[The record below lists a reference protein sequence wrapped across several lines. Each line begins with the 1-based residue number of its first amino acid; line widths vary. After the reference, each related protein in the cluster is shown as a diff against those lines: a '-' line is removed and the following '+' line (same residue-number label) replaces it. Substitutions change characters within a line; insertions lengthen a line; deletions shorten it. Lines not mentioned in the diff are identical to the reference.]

1 MNKKQYIIAT
11 RASKL
16 AYTQTEQT
24 VKLLR
29 HKHPDID
36 FPIRTF
42 STTGDRET
50 KQSLA
55 SFDGTGVFVKELE
68 NALLDGQAD
77 IAVHSLKDVPSFVPD
92 QLLLAAFPQR
102 ELVQD
107 VLLSPDAVSL
117 NHLKPGTVIGTDS
130 PRRRVQLAAY
140 REDFKFTGLRG
151 NIDTRIR
158 KMEEGEYDAIVLAAA
173 GLNRY
178 GISFPE
184 KVVIPLDVCLPAIG
198 QGAIALECRK
208 EDWEIR
214 DLLSTVDHDD
224 THYAVEA
231 ERAFMEEMEGGC
243 RFPMAAYAWQSND
256 QMNLE
261 VMAGDS
267 SMKNLTRL
275 NGQAKNDE
283 RIQLGIRLAH
293 QLKQKCEK
301 ENINLDV

>member
-1 MNKKQYIIAT
+1 MKKKQFIIAT

-16 AYTQTEQT
+16 AYAQTEQT
-24 VKLLR
+24 VELLR

-36 FPIRTF
+36 FSIRTF

-55 SFDGTGVFVKELE
+55 SFGGTGVFVKELE
-68 NALLDGQAD
+68 NALHEGHAD

-117 NHLKPGTVIGTDS
+117 NQLKPGAIIGTDS

-158 KMEEGEYDAIVLAAA
+158 KMENGEYDAIVLAAA
-173 GLNRY
+173 GLKRY

-184 KVVIPLDVCLPAIG
+184 EVMIPLDVSLPAIG
-198 QGAIALECRK
+198 QGTIALECRK
-208 EDWEIR
+208 EDREIR
-214 DLLSTVDHDD
+214 DLLRAVDHDD

-231 ERAFMEEMEGGC
+231 ERVFMEEMEGGC
-243 RFPMAAYAWQSND
+243 RFPMAAYAWRSND
-256 QMNLE
+256 QMYLE
-261 VMAGDS
+261 VMAGDP
-267 SMKNLTRL
+267 SMKKLTRIKD
-275 NGQAKNDE
+275 QAKSDE
-283 RIQLGIRLAH
+283 RIELGIRLAQ
-293 QLKQKCEK
+293 QLKKKCEK
-301 ENINLDV
+301 ENINLNV